1 MKSSFTIQG
10 FLFSSGKVSVRSINT
25 VYKSALCISAS
36 KCTHLEYFYS
46 RSTCFRVMLQDLMNC
61 NLELPFF
68 PIEMKFRLTS
78 SAIEMSVRTDKIYP
92 FP

>member
-10 FLFSSGKVSVRSINT
+10 FLFASGKGSACSINI
-25 VYKSALCISAS
+25 VDRSALYVSTS
-36 KCTHLEYFYS
+36 KLTRPEYFYS

-68 PIEMKFRLTS
+68 PIEMKRNLDGQ
-78 SAIEMSVRTDKIYP
+78 ALVLG
-92 FP
+92 